1 MAKTVRLGL
10 LGLGTVGSGL
20 VEIVNKSAATIEAK
34 SGVRL
39 EIVRALV
46 RSQGKAR
53 PLPPGQVTLNPDDV
67 LCDPAIDIVVEVIG
81 GIEPAKSYILKA
93 LEAGKSVV
101 TANKAVLA
109 THGAEIFSK
118 STETGA
124 QLGFE
129 ASVCGGIPLIRA
141 LSSGLIANDIDSLVG
156 ILNGTSNFILTRMY
170 RDRLSYP
177 EALKL
182 AQERGLAEA
191 DPSFDVQGVDA
202 AHKLIVLTE
211 LTFQTK
217 ATLDQLERE
226 GIEQIEPIDIKVADE
241 FGFVIKPV
249 AVARREGDLLDLR
262 VHPALVPFEHPLGP
276 VSDEFNAVMVR
287 GDAIGEMIFHGK
299 GAGSLPTASAVMSD
313 IVEIA
318 RNPGGGVIWNPA
330 QSRRLAHIEGRSR
343 YYLRLPI
350 FDRPGL
356 IGKIGTVLGDHGV
369 SITHVTARLS
379 PSPVHGPDAGVGA
392 LDQGP
397 SPVHGGGVGV
407 GASGQGPSPV
417 HGGGV
422 GVGAIGDT
430 MLLTHEAKES
440 QINRAL
446 AEIEAAGIL
455 AGPPVSLRILD

>member
-1 MAKTVRLGL
+1 MKTVRLGL

-20 VEIVNKSAATIEAK
+20 VEIIKRNSASIEAK

-46 RSQGKAR
+46 RSRGKPR
-53 PLPPGQVTLNPDDV
+53 PLPLEQITLDPEDI
-67 LCDPAIDIVVEVIG
+67 LADPAIDLVVEVIG
-81 GIEPAKSYILKA
+81 GIEPAKSHIVRA
-93 LEAGKSVV
+93 LASGKSVV

-109 THGAEIFSK
+109 THGAEIFAQANK
-118 STETGA
+118 TGA

-170 RDRLSYP
+170 RDKLCYQ
-177 EALKL
+177 EALSL

-211 LTFQTK
+211 LVFQTK
-217 ATLDQLERE
+217 ATLEQLERE
-226 GIEQIEPIDIKVADE
+226 GIEQIEPVDIKVADE
-241 FGFVIKPV
+241 FGFVIKPI
-249 AVARREGDLLDLR
+249 AMARREGDLLDLR

-313 IVEIA
+313 IIEIA
-318 RNPGGGVIWNPA
+318 RNPAGGVIWNPTA
-330 QSRRLAHIEGRSR
+330 SRRLAHIEGRSR

-369 SITHVTARLS
+369 SITHVTAR
-379 PSPVHGPDAGVGA
+379 VHSEG
-392 LDQGP
+392 
-397 SPVHGGGVGV
+397 HGN
-407 GASGQGPSPV
+407 
-417 HGGGV
+417 
-422 GVGAIGDT
+422 T

-440 QINRAL
+440 QICRAL

-455 AGPPVSLRILD
+455 TGPPVSLRILD